1 MNFDAL
7 CRVAGRRILA
17 RMSPEERGTND
28 FDLTD
33 PADVLCRIAADLS
46 FERQTFSVTMADVEK
61 RLHELAGVP

>member
-1 MNFDAL
+1 MTAEE
-7 CRVAGRRILA
+7 RVA
-17 RMSPEERGTND
+17 ND

>member
-7 CRVAGRRILA
+7 CRAAGRRIFA
-17 RMSPEERGTND
+17 TMTAEERVAND

-46 FERQTFSVTMADVEK
+46 FERQTFSVSMDDVER